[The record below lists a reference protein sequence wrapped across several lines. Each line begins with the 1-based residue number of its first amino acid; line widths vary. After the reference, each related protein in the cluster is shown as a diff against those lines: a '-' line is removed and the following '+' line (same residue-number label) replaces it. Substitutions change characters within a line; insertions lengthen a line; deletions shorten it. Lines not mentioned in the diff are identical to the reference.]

1 MLTDG
6 FLDSPATHMLCVDS
20 DIGWGPEQL
29 EALVA
34 TGKPFIGGTYSKK
47 QANRE
52 IPADYTGRTEG
63 APFATLYPN
72 GKRGPQIE
80 SPLWEAT
87 HVPAGFLLVERAAV
101 ERMAGAYR
109 NLQYQV
115 KGFGL
120 ITGLW
125 SPTFEQGVSYAGED
139 VAFCR
144 RWRQLGGEVW
154 LHRGVV
160 LEHYG
165 ETVFTPNETDVTPS
179 FAGPKSPPP
188 GIPDPHEEQ
197 AAPETNG
204 INREMRGSLPVF
216 VHPVAN

>member
-1 MLTDG
+1 
-6 FLDSPATHMLCVDS
+6 
-20 DIGWGPEQL
+20 
-29 EALVA
+29 
-34 TGKPFIGGTYSKK
+34 
-47 QANRE
+47 
-52 IPADYTGRTEG
+52 
-63 APFATLYPN
+63 
-72 GKRGPQIE
+72 
-80 SPLWEAT
+80 
-87 HVPAGFLLVERAAV
+87 
-101 ERMAGAYR
+101 MAGAYR